1 MAVPRSGR
9 EGRDASSIAL
19 RLHNLD
25 NIPVVTASFRGGQDF
40 FVFTCACN
48 VCSQTVD
55 ILGCV
60 RFSAALS
67 FLCGDGQSLP
77 AGGARLTVWPAQLAC
92 LSCSPIQGF
101 TDEWPYWSHISVG
114 VGAQRSC
121 LYTFLG
127 SASSTEPLLYL
138 RIYFSSYTEFFFL
151 FSHRSS
157 FGCMFIG
164 FCNNVS

>member
-1 MAVPRSGR
+1 MPRSGR

-48 VCSQTVD
+48 VCSQTVW
-55 ILGCV
+55 ISWGACV
-60 RFSAALS
+60 SQLLSAFCVEMVSLSLQVALAS
-67 FLCGDGQSLP
+67 PFGQPSLP
-77 AGGARLTVWPAQLAC
+77 ACPAVPFRALQMSGHTGL
-92 LSCSPIQGF
+92 
-101 TDEWPYWSHISVG
+101 
-114 VGAQRSC
+114 
-121 LYTFLG
+121 TFLWVLG
-127 SASSTEPLLYL
+127 LSAPAFILSWEALHPLSHFFTSEFILVHIL
-138 RIYFSSYTEFFFL
+138 NFFFL